1 MLVRVS
7 KLSRLKNSWSSSS
20 KRIVM
25 CFTVCPPLQI
35 NFAVI
40 RGKLNILKNSSLN
53 LIKSFIYDCMVVVP
67 LKVKIRDIRTDLGFT
82 QKELALKLKIE
93 PAQLSQIENGK
104 CFISLKK
111 ALFFSMVLSEITG
124 NLITVND
131 LYELEKVDLK

>member
-1 MLVRVS
+1 
-7 KLSRLKNSWSSSS
+7 
-20 KRIVM
+20 
-25 CFTVCPPLQI
+25 
-35 NFAVI
+35 
-40 RGKLNILKNSSLN
+40 
-53 LIKSFIYDCMVVVP
+53 MVVVP